1 MLGACVAVLCLALA
15 SFVDASAQLPV
26 RTRLLRLMSDNA
38 NAVEFLAPLGL
49 ASTRTYTMPSTI
61 PLVAGAALRIA
72 STPAPT
78 ATTATL
84 EWTTEAVAPAPL
96 FSYSTA
102 DQSLST
108 TTLADLTSLGAGGLV
123 ASKVY
128 EVEALIAYDGTSAD
142 ASLKLSV
149 VVTPA
154 PTLLRWTVVGANGVA
169 LSPNWVT
176 STTGTVLDLPVNSAD
191 ATRDNTLLV
200 KGIVVVSAA
209 TSTLQLRGA
218 ITSTGTIRILQ
229 GSYFKATRM
238 TN

>member
-1 MLGACVAVLCLALA
+1 
-15 SFVDASAQLPV
+15 
-26 RTRLLRLMSDNA
+26 
-38 NAVEFLAPLGL
+38 
-49 ASTRTYTMPSTI
+49 
-61 PLVAGAALRIA
+61 
-72 STPAPT
+72 
-78 ATTATL
+78 
-84 EWTTEAVAPAPL
+84 VAPAPL